1 MPATAY
7 PQGDPGDETDAHDP
21 SDDEKTLSWV
31 EQQFR
36 ELGFNELQAVA
47 LAEAG
52 ADWHEA
58 QRLLKSG
65 CPFLTAVDLLT

>member
-1 MPATAY
+1 MAATF
-7 PQGDPGDETDAHDP
+7 PEQDPGDETRVP

-36 ELGFNELQAVA
+36 TLGFNELQAVA
-47 LAEAG
+47 LADAG

-58 QRLLKSG
+58 QRLIRSG
-65 CPFLTAVDLLT
+65 CPFLTVVDLLT

>member
-7 PQGDPGDETDAHDP
+7 PQGDPGDETRVP

-36 ELGFNELQAVA
+36 TLGFNELQAVA
-47 LAEAG
+47 LADAG

-58 QRLLKSG
+58 QRLIRSG

>member
-1 MPATAY
+1 MTATY
-7 PQGDPGDETDAHDP
+7 PHEDPGDETRVP

-36 ELGFNELQAVA
+36 TLGFNELQAVA
-47 LAEAG
+47 LADAG

-58 QRLLKSG
+58 QRLIRSG
-65 CPFLTAVDLLT
+65 CPYLTVVDLLT